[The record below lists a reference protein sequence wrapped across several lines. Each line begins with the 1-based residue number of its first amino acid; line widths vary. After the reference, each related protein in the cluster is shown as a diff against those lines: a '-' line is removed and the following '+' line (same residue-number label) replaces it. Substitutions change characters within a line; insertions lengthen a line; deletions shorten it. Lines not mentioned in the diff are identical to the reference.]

1 MKNKFLQII
10 LIANVFV
17 TLGLLIYII
26 NSHHVELD
34 LSNEILKVKGLVV
47 TDSTGTE
54 RIIIGAHLPPAQSFG
69 HRFYRGDNSGV
80 SGVML
85 YDHEGQ
91 ERGGY
96 VTDDSYGNIFFTLD
110 SKVSQRVLF
119 MAEPQ
124 GAATLKMWGKN
135 GNEVNLGASDEG
147 SWLDVSENGK
157 KEKCITT
164 IGK

>member
-69 HRFYRGDNSGV
+69 YRFYRGDNSGV

-96 VTDDSYGNIFFTLD
+96 VTDDTYGNIFFTLD

-157 KEKCITT
+157 KKNVLQQ
-164 IGK
+164 